1 MLNDFLD
8 GFEYFI
14 PYATHAEIGEE
25 WNSVNWDKRHHHIQ
39 YHRLYL
45 LTEGQAKIFLYGK
58 TIDLVPGQVYLVP
71 AFSVIKSSI
80 VGKMKKFY
88 IHFQTKSPIFSLYS
102 LISQKYQ
109 YPADAISEILFKTIV
124 DNYTQTTPS
133 AKLKV
138 QGAMNILLSEFVNH
152 IVTDAPAVKR
162 FEPVLDYIE
171 NHYSSKIELST
182 LYGMLNIS
190 EAHFYAEF
198 KRVFGVSPKQY
209 ILNKRITESQRL
221 LLTTSMS
228 IKEIAYS
235 VGFDNENYFSEY
247 FKQKIGVPANKF
259 RKGVAPNLTI
269 L

>member
-1 MLNDFLD
+1 MFENYLD

-14 PYATHAEIGEE
+14 PYATKATIGEE
-25 WNSVNWDKRHHHIQ
+25 WNEVKWDRHHHHIQ

-45 LTEGQAKIFLYGK
+45 LTKGSATLKLYGK
-58 TIDLVPGQVYLVP
+58 TLELKPGFVYFVP

-80 VGKMKKFY
+80 TGTMDKYY
-88 IHFQTKSPIFSLYS
+88 IHFQTKSPVFSLYS
-102 LISQKYQ
+102 YLSKEYQ
-109 YPADAISEILFKTIV
+109 CPATAITEELFKTIV
-124 DNYTQTTPS
+124 DGYTKNTT
-133 AKLKV
+133 ADRLKV
-138 QGAMNILLSEFVNH
+138 QGAMNMLLAEFVNH

-162 FEPVLDYIE
+162 FEPVLKYIDD
-171 NHYSSKIELST
+171 NYCKQIELKT
-182 LYGMLNIS
+182 LYELLSIS

-198 KRVFGVSPKQY
+198 KRIFGVSPRQY
-209 ILNKRITESQRL
+209 ILNKRIIESQRL
-221 LLTTSMS
+221 LLTTTMS
-228 IKEIAYS
+228 IKEIAYA